1 MTQLPS
7 DNDIL
12 TIDSLIVPESGMLN
26 GWGFLDVSTR
36 RDADALAELLRQAQE
51 RVKYLEL
58 LGAASRYQQAWQLA
72 GRPEEYWKVQ
82 VREPNPNL
90 PAIGWE
96 VSKSIPGLGVTDAVR
111 VVQHY
116 ANYLQRRKE
125 LEAKWAKQK
134 EVREN
139 E

>member
-1 MTQLPS
+1 MSQLPS

-26 GWGFLDVSTR
+26 GWGFLDISTR

-58 LGAASRYQQAWQLA
+58 LSSASRYQQAWQLA
-72 GRPEEYWKVQ
+72 GHPEEHWKTEVANGNTHLPALGWDLSKQ
-82 VREPNPNL
+82 IPNL
-90 PAIGWE
+90 TT
-96 VSKSIPGLGVTDAVR
+96 TDAVR